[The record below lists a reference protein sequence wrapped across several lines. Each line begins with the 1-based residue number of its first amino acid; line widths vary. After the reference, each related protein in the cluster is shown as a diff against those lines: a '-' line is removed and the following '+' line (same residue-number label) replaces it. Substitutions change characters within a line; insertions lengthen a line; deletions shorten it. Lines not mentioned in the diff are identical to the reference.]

1 MVGAPERYGD
11 YVVHESLGQ
20 GGMATVHRAEQALRN
35 GTVREVA
42 LKRLLPSLRKEMV
55 SLFLDEARLL
65 RQLDHPNIAATFDSG
80 RIFGT
85 YFIAMEYVRGPTL
98 KELVQH
104 CALTVGS
111 VPDAVTLHLAAQLC
125 DALDHAH
132 NRCDATGNP
141 LGIIHRDVTPANIL
155 ISDQGMVKVI
165 DFGLA
170 KATVSTER
178 TSAGMIKGK
187 FGYIAPEYLVG
198 KLDLR
203 VDLWA
208 VGIIMYELLT
218 SRRLFDGSDNLD
230 TMSRV
235 RQMPI
240 PRPSI
245 ANPAVTPDLDAL
257 VMRALERDPDQR
269 WQTAAAMRDGIQVV
283 IERSGVRAEQR
294 QVADWVRWVF
304 DQKKGRPP
312 QFTPI
317 MAMPVVPQPLAPALP
332 PPPAPGFSAS
342 SPAPASSPVPDPRR
356 AVTLPIAPGNARNMW
371 IIAGSA
377 FLTLILL
384 MIILRMVT

>member
-1 MVGAPERYGD
+1 MVAVVGAAEQYGA
-11 YVVHESLGQ
+11 YTVRESLGA
-20 GGMATVHRAEQALRN
+20 GGMATVHRAEQPMRD
-35 GTVREVA
+35 GTVKQVA
-42 LKRLLPSLRKEMV
+42 LKRLLPTLKKELV
-55 SLFLDEARLL
+55 QLFLDEARLL
-65 RQLDHPNIAATFDSG
+65 RYLDHPNIATTYDSG

-111 VPDAVTLHLAAQLC
+111 VPKPVTLNLAAQLC

-132 NRCDATGNP
+132 NRCDENGNP

-155 ISDQGMVKVI
+155 ISEQGLVKVI

-170 KATVSTER
+170 KATLSTEA
-178 TSAGMIKGK
+178 TAAGIIKGK

-218 SRRLFDGSDNLD
+218 SRRLFDGTDNLD
-230 TMSRV
+230 TMARV

-245 ANPAVTPDLDAL
+245 ANPAVTADLDEL
-257 VMRALERDPDQR
+257 VMRALDRDPERR
-269 WQTAAAMRDGIQVV
+269 WQTAAAMRDGIRAV
-283 IERSGVRAEQR
+283 IAASDELADNKH
-294 QVADWVRWVF
+294 VADWVRWVF

-312 QFTPI
+312 QFTPV
-317 MAMPVVPQPLAPALP
+317 MAVPVISKPAPVAPALP
-332 PPPAPGFSAS
+332 PPP
-342 SPAPASSPVPDPRR
+342 PVDPML
-356 AVTLPIAPGNARNMW
+356 AVSLPPPIPIEPKPLNALIGIGIAVGVMLLLSFVVRL
-371 IIAGSA
+371 A
-377 FLTLILL
+377 F
-384 MIILRMVT
+384 